1 MATYNEIK
9 GDTVEVRATDPANPQ
24 IGEIWYNSTTG
35 VIKGY
40 AVKAS
45 AWSSGG
51 NLNNARETQG
61 FGTLTAGLVA
71 GGSPGIA
78 STVEEY
84 DGSTWTSSTA
94 LPADRNQVGPATQSP
109 QTAGLIFA
117 GNSPPGSATNTSLE
131 WDGSTWTSGGNY
143 PASLARLAGAGTQ
156 TSALGAGGK
165 YPHSNVAATYD
176 GSSWTAISNIGTARY
191 GLAGGGAS
199 DSSAVIFGGSD
210 QSFPT
215 FNVVGNTEEWNGSS
229 WSEVN
234 NLNTARA
241 YLGGCGTQTSA
252 LVGAGLIG
260 SGTPPAISMG
270 SAISEEYDGTS
281 WAATANPAIARH
293 TTGMGGTASTSA
305 FMAGGNTVPGLSTAT
320 EEYNASPIGTV
331 TLTTS

>member
-9 GDTVEVRATDPANPQ
+9 GDTIEVRATDPANPVL
-24 IGEIWYNSTTG
+24 GEVWYNSTTG

-40 AVKAS
+40 SVKAA

-51 NLNNARETQG
+51 NLNSARETQG

-71 GGSPGIA
+71 GGNTTS
-78 STVEEY
+78 VEEY
-84 DGSTWTSSTA
+84 DGSTWTTSTA
-94 LPADRNQVGPATQSP
+94 LPADRNQTGPATQSP

-131 WDGSTWTSGGNY
+131 WDGSAWTSGGNY

-165 YPHSNVAATYD
+165 FPHSNVAATYD

-229 WSEVN
+229 WTSSN
-234 NLNTARA
+234 SLNTARA
-241 YLGGCGTQTSA
+241 YLAGCGTQTSA

-281 WAATANPAIARH
+281 WAAAANPATARH
-293 TTGMGGTASTSA
+293 STGMGGSASTSA
-305 FMAGGNTVPGLSTAT
+305 FMAGGNPTTGVVATT
-320 EEYNASPIGTV
+320 EEYNASPVGTV